1 LDESELLRRELA
13 RERAARKQAE
23 DLLEQKSLELY
34 GRNRQLETEIAERRR
49 IEQEL
54 RRYANELSRANE
66 ELEQF
71 AYVASHDLK
80 APLRGIASFSQLL
93 ERRAGDK
100 LDAECREYLQFI
112 GEGTERLHAVINDLL
127 AYSRSGR
134 VELQRSAVALE
145 SLLDQALAELGPAI
159 SASGAAIAREP
170 LPVVQGDATLLAQVI
185 RNLID
190 NAIKYVP
197 AGQSPRVTIRA
208 GRADEGW
215 VLRVCDQGLGI
226 AEAHRERIFQMFQ
239 RLHTADEYPGTGM
252 GLAICRKVAERH
264 GGRLW
269 VECPATGGSEFC
281 LYLPAAAGEGAAPAT

>member
-1 LDESELLRRELA
+1 MTGSSAEEDLLRRELA

-23 DLLEQKSLELY
+23 DLLEQKSFELY
-34 GRNRQLETEIAERRR
+34 GRNRQLETEISERSR

-80 APLRGIASFSQLL
+80 APLRGITSFSQLL
-93 ERRAGDK
+93 ERRAGEA
-100 LDAECREYLQFI
+100 LDEECREYLGFI
-112 GEGTERLHAVINDLL
+112 ASGTARLHAIINDLL

-134 VELQRSAVALE
+134 AALELGEVALDP
-145 SLLDQALAELGPAI
+145 LLDQVLQELSPAI
-159 SASGAAIAREP
+159 AASAAQVTRTP
-170 LPVVQGDATLLAQVI
+170 LPVVSGDATLLSQLL
-185 RNLID
+185 RNLVD
-190 NAIKYVP
+190 NALKYVP
-197 AGQSPRVTIRA
+197 PGATPVVAVSA
-208 GRADEGW
+208 ASEAEGW
-215 VLRVCDQGLGI
+215 RLQVSDQGLGI

-239 RLHTADEYPGTGM
+239 RLHTAEEYPGTGM

-269 VECPATGGSEFC
+269 VECPPSGGSVFC
-281 LYLPAAAGEGAAPAT
+281 LWLPRVAG